1 MLTPTIPLMYHDRS
15 ILRIHVWMEETGHL
29 ATSARSLS
37 LVMKVLL
44 GDGNEQVI
52 FDTDASIRRFA
63 DVTKMSAYQRD
74 VLTVAAKFP
83 WEQRIVS
90 IRALLQYGYGV
101 TKLTS
106 KATLA
111 SMYEACY
118 GEGSSSGVTLH
129 SMISQLDY
137 HLLGEHVNQTPTTGL
152 DQALSHMNQYIAGR
166 RWLTTM
172 LNSPNAR
179 WAHARNM
186 RLTEALS
193 ELWSTMVAISP
204 QGYRKA
210 IDSGYGVLLHKN
222 DDYTS
227 WTVSNRPKRIPAEV
241 DSILAIPAT
250 GVITMVT
257 PSEPTITDDNIVT
270 VRLATPRNT
279 VRGSGNNLRNISEM
293 VGTIPSIPNLPN
305 TDYLLIGAPYL
316 PLTFSAPYLPLTF
329 RTSST
334 KKEVAGDLPIPA
346 KIRIF
351 QAARG
356 EKPAA
361 QS

>member
-1 MLTPTIPLMYHDRS
+1 
-15 ILRIHVWMEETGHL
+15 
-29 ATSARSLS
+29 
-37 LVMKVLL
+37 MKVLL
-44 GDGNEQVI
+44 GEGSEQVI

-63 DVTKMSAYQRD
+63 DVAKMSAYQRD

-83 WEQRIVS
+83 WEQRILS

-111 SMYEACY
+111 SMYEVCY
-118 GEGSSSGVTLH
+118 GNGSSSGVPLQ
-129 SMISQLDY
+129 SMLTQLDY
-137 HLLGEHVNQTPTTGL
+137 QLLGEYANQPQVSSL
-152 DQALSHMNQYIAGR
+152 DYALMNMNKYIEGR
-166 RWLTTM
+166 RWLPTM

-193 ELWSTMVAISP
+193 ELWATMVAISP

-210 IDSGYGVLLHKN
+210 IDSGYGVHLHKD
-222 DDYTS
+222 DDYTT
-227 WTVSNRPKRIPAEV
+227 WIVKNRPKRIPAET
-241 DSILAIPAT
+241 DSILVVPSL

-257 PSEPTITDDNIVT
+257 PSEPTITDDDVVT
-270 VRLATPRNT
+270 VRLTMLENLRH
-279 VRGSGNNLRNISEM
+279 GSGNSLRSIQEM
-293 VGTIPSIPNLPN
+293 VGEAHNIPRVPD
-305 TDYLLIGAPYL
+305 TDYILIG
-316 PLTFSAPYLPLTF
+316 APYLPLTF

-334 KKEVAGDLPIPA
+334 KQKVAEDLPIPA

-351 QAARG
+351 QAARDG
-356 EKPAA
+356 KSAT

>member
-15 ILRIHVWMEETGHL
+15 ALRIHVWMEETGHL

-44 GDGNEQVI
+44 GDGNEQVV

-90 IRALLQYGYGV
+90 IRALLQYGYGI

-111 SMYEACY
+111 SMYETCY
-118 GEGSSSGVTLH
+118 GEGSSSGVPLH

-137 HLLGEHVNQTPTTGL
+137 HLLGGYASQPQSTGIE
-152 DQALSHMNQYIAGR
+152 QALSHMNQYIAGR

-179 WAHARNM
+179 RAHARNM

-210 IDSGYGVLLHKN
+210 IDSGYGVLLHKDD

-241 DSILAIPAT
+241 DSILAIPST
-250 GVITMVT
+250 GEITMVT
-257 PSEPTITDDNIVT
+257 PSEPAITDDDVVT
-270 VRLATPRNT
+270 IRLAMPRNT
-279 VRGSGNNLRNISEM
+279 TRGSGNNLRNISEM
-293 VGTIPSIPNLPN
+293 VGTVANIPRLPN

-316 PLTFSAPYLPLTF
+316 PLTF
-329 RTSST
+329 RTSSS
-334 KKEVAGDLPIPA
+334 KKETAGELPIPA

-356 EKPAA
+356 EKSAT